1 MTLPTGENVDRTTP
15 FQYRKELIAAE
26 QAAHDAGD
34 AVMRLFKGKFDVREK
49 SKNNPVTTADL
60 EANRIIH
67 EKVQECFPADGW
79 LSEED
84 QDNSRRLAL
93 SRVWVVD
100 PIDGT
105 KEFIEGIPQF
115 AISIAFVVDGRPEV
129 AVVYNPAKE
138 RFYKAAAGQGAFL
151 NDQSIHVSARDEVN
165 GASLLVSRSEPQK
178 RFQVFVE
185 RCDIRP
191 VGSIAYRLAKVAG
204 GGGDG
209 TLTFRTIS
217 EWDVCAGVLMV
228 EAAGGKVVNG
238 NGDVLTFNQQVPKH
252 RGVVAASVGLAD
264 GLQTLWRDAMA
275 DRK

>member
-1 MTLPTGENVDRTTP
+1 MKSTTV
-15 FQYRKELIAAE
+15 FGYERELIVAE
-26 QAAHDAGD
+26 QAAREAGS
-34 AVMRLFKGKFDVREK
+34 AVMGLFRGKFDVHEK

-60 EANRIIH
+60 EANRIIR
-67 EKVQECFPADGW
+67 EKIQKTFPQDGW

-84 QDNSRRLAL
+84 LDTSRRLSL

-115 AISIAFVVDGRPEV
+115 AISIALVVDGRPMV
-129 AVVYNPAKE
+129 AIVYNPAKE
-138 RFYKAAAGQGAFL
+138 EFYKAAAGQGAFL
-151 NDQSIHVSARDEVN
+151 NEQSIHVSPREEVN

-217 EWDVCAGVLMV
+217 EWDICAGALMV

-238 NGDVLTFNQQVPKH
+238 NGDAIKFNQQVPKH
-252 RGVVAASVGLAD
+252 RGVVAAGMGLAD
-264 GLQTLWRDAMA
+264 DLQALWRDAMA